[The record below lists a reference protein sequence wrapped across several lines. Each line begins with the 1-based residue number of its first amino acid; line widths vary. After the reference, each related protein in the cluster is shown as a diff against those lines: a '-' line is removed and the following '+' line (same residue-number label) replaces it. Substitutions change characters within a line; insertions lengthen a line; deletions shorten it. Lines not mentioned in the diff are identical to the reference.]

1 MEVEQREIH
10 DTIQKR
16 LQQPS
21 PHLDKS
27 LLHLA
32 VFFCLLQARTGT
44 VRELVYSWL
53 TSTQMMSSR
62 GPKTILRALR
72 VLDQVARLVVQPRG
86 VRGFSTRVDKS
97 VLLLFRVL
105 EGLGCLMR
113 DSRSIFTEAQWHK
126 TLVDFKKLKSEVTTV
141 DAHVALLFE
150 CHCTF
155 LAAFTDINAQ

>member
-32 VFFCLLQARTGT
+32 VFFCLLQ
-44 VRELVYSWL
+44 
-53 TSTQMMSSR
+53 MMSSR
-62 GPKTILRALR
+62 GPETILRALG

-86 VRGFSTRVDKS
+86 ARGFSTRVDKS
-97 VLLLFRVL
+97 LLLLFRVL

-113 DSRSIFTEAQWHK
+113 DSSSVFTEAQWNK
-126 TLVDFKKLKSEVTTV
+126 TLVDFKKLKSEVAAV
-141 DAHVALLFE
+141 DAHVALLF
-150 CHCTF
+150 
-155 LAAFTDINAQ
+155 